1 MKKTRFALFAA
12 AALALVACVQEVQEE
27 KTTVTPE
34 IGENTLAFTIQSGI
48 ATRSAE
54 ENAVIEGETL
64 SLGEPV
70 LGQNVSL
77 EETITSLDGIYPEIN
92 VSDAPETRGTPVY
105 SQNFKEAVG
114 SFRGQAFPYQ
124 AFSYRV
130 DRPTEGT
137 LPSITEGNFDP
148 LYGQWV
154 RKFDSDPWGEAEDL
168 YFFARVVKDDPSIPI
183 GQQTGVLTNSYQF
196 SYDAEQGQQM
206 TFSYRSALT
215 AVDQQDILFAARAI
229 NKADANKGIDIL
241 FYHALT
247 GVKFATAHANDG
259 ETKTFI
265 DKVEFTGIY
274 GYGKC
279 FITSVTEDDDYKD
292 DPEFYSSMRAI
303 RWEPTFTTSG
313 NYARSKETVYSQEF
327 SETAVDYA
335 EGGSFGNKGKY
346 ANSFAAGGNTN
357 NLNATDGSM
366 TFWMVPQEMTDDVK
380 LKVTFRIQSG
390 NRVSEPITR
399 EIDFGKE
406 LNAKNGKTIIW
417 KAGELRT
424 YTLKANEVDV
434 IIEDDIDGDIK
445 KDVVIT
451 NTGNVS
457 EYVRAQIVGNWFG
470 KGLGGVEG
478 IAMGFISDD
487 ETNHTY
493 VTPWE
498 LGPVVNGKIL
508 NDNNGGVFDGLP
520 GDKWVIGNDG
530 FFYFT
535 EVVDVTKNTSTPLF
549 KTFTYASDQIPT
561 VYYIDNKGNRQPF
574 TEVHLKMNI
583 AVQAVEAPLKE
594 GSTTEYED
602 YVTAWAAAKVTA
614 PAAPVS
620 PSEP

>member
-27 KTTVTPE
+27 NTTVTPE

-105 SQNFKEAVG
+105 SENFKEMSSGVFKG
-114 SFRGQAFPYQ
+114 LAFP
-124 AFSYRV
+124 
-130 DRPTEGT
+130 TGT
-137 LPSITEGNFDP
+137 LNNVNASTATIKDGMFGFDAYYQ
-148 LYGQWV
+148 LWM
-154 RKFDSDPWGEAEDL
+154 RTFNEDPWGDNEQLQFFGRMLKEDT
-168 YFFARVVKDDPSIPI
+168 DPTHASRPI
-183 GQQTGVLTNSYQF
+183 GVIFTSYRF
-196 SYDAEQGQQM
+196 LNDEEEGQRM
-206 TFSYRSALT
+206 TFSYRSPLT
-215 AVDQQDILFAARAI
+215 AAEQQDILFAVRTI
-229 NKADANKGIDIL
+229 DKADTHKGIPIL

-265 DKVEFTGIY
+265 DKVEFTGLL

-279 FITSVTEDDDYKD
+279 TVASRTEDDEYVD
-292 DPEFYSSMRAI
+292 DAEIYSSAGAI
-303 RWEPTFTTSG
+303 TWDTSENG
-313 NYARSKETVYSQEF
+313 VNTKETVYSQEF

-346 ANSFAAGGNTN
+346 ADSFAAGGNTN

-508 NDNNGGVFDGLP
+508 TDNNGGVFDGLP

-535 EVVDVTKNTSTPLF
+535 EIVDVTKNTSTPLF
-549 KTFTYASDQIPT
+549 NTFTYASNQVPT
-561 VYYIDNKGNRQPF
+561 VYYVDNKGLRQPF
-574 TEVHLKMNI
+574 TDIHLKMDI
-583 AVQAVEAPLKE
+583 SVQAVEAPLKE
-594 GSTTEYED
+594 GSTTEYEN
-602 YVTAWAAAKVTA
+602 YVVAWAKAGVTA
-614 PAAPVS
+614 PEAPAT
-620 PSEP
+620 PEP